1 MRDLFQMHTIN
12 LSVAVWVGFIA
23 LFGVATDD
31 GVLMGTYIHHVFL
44 EKDPQTR
51 HAIREAV
58 VTAGLK
64 RVRPAAMTTATT
76 LIALLPVLTSTGKG
90 ADIMVPDF
98 RRHAD
103 PVDDHV
109 CRPRIPMLVAG
120 RAAEERGKGPQRSRK
135 FLTRKINFPSHF
147 LSFGLSG

>member
-1 MRDLFQMHTIN
+1 MSEEIISQKEKFLQEVEHAPRPHLDRKG
-12 LSVAVWVGFIA
+12 SRYYGS
-23 LFGVATDD
+23 D
-31 GVLMGTYIHHVFL
+31 GN
-44 EKDPQTR
+44 
-51 HAIREAV
+51 
-58 VTAGLK
+58 
-64 RVRPAAMTTATT
+64 
-76 LIALLPVLTSTGKG
+76 
-90 ADIMVPDF
+90 PDF